1 MAKMTIIH
9 GENVQCLPLRATTFD
24 ERTNISTINMTDDGN
39 SQTCKKNY
47 NPFRKKK
54 IDRWS

>member
-9 GENVQCLPLRATTFD
+9 GGNVQCLPLRATTFD
-24 ERTNISTINMTDDGN
+24 ERTKISTINMTDDGN

>member
-39 SQTCKKNY
+39 SQTCKK
-47 NPFRKKK
+47 KLQS
-54 IDRWS
+54 I